1 MDVTNHPIITHSNTS
16 HVIVYRIWQEA
27 RLRALSRFKYI
38 SCYCLSVLPVSRQP
52 AFHHSNTSHVIVYPR
67 HANQISGRKQFK
79 YISCYCLSFSVLIFP
94 VPVFAFKY
102 ISCYCLSCAD
112 HRKTVEEYSNTSH
125 VIVYLSVLIFP
136 VPVFAFK
143 YISCYCLS
151 IIYSLS
157 ALCFAEFKYISCY
170 CLSVYFACVHI
181 LPDNSNTS
189 HVIVYPPFA
198 GQRLR
203 SPFIQIH
210 LMLLFIKDQKER
222 AGRIARHSNTS
233 HVIVYQYAVL
243 FFLDVAEN
251 SNTSHV
257 IVYLW
262 EGSNH
267 DWGRSHSNTSH
278 VIVYLPL
285 PERCNP
291 RCCIQI
297 HLMLLFIFTSGVP
310 SFVLRIFKYI
320 SCYCLSRRQSNAPLS
335 VLIFKYIS
343 CYCLSLSGAA
353 AELFRLLFKYISC
366 YCLSPPP

>member
-79 YISCYCLSFSVLIFP
+79 YISCYCLSF
-94 VPVFAFKY
+94 
-102 ISCYCLSCAD
+102 
-112 HRKTVEEYSNTSH
+112 
-125 VIVYLSVLIFP
+125 SVLIFP